1 MWFLAQKKFSAKSVK
16 KWPKYGQKTI
26 SRPKR
31 IENVVFGPENFFS
44 QTGQKMAEK
53 CPKYGQ
59 KMFSCLKRLKSSIG
73 PKKEIRP
80 NWWKNG
86 WNMATHTH
94 PNMQKFSFLFF
105 PLHSALHSSAIP
117 YLQSSATV
125 SIYYICIMSNVHIL
139 ILILW
144 ISYTGSL
151 CLFSSMT
158 VSQLRSSPPPP

>member
-26 SRPKR
+26 SRPKK
-31 IENVVFGPENFFS
+31 IENVVFGPEKILS
-44 QTGQKMAEK
+44 QIGQKMAEIW
-53 CPKYGQ
+53 PTDVL
-59 KMFSCLKRLKSSIG
+59 MPKRLKSGIG
-73 PKKEIRP
+73 PKK
-80 NWWKNG
+80 KNSAKLVEEWPKYG
-86 WNMATHTH
+86 HTHT
-94 PNMQKFSFLFF
+94 NMQKFSFHFF
-105 PLHSALHSSAIP
+105 PLHSALHSSTIP

-144 ISYTGSL
+144 ISYTWSL